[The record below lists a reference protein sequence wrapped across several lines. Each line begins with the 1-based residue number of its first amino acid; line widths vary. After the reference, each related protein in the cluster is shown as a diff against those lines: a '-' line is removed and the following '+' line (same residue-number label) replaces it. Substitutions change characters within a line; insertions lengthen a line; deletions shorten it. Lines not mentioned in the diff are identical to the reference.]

1 MKIVYIYPAIAT
13 KGGVERI
20 LVDKMNLSADETGY
34 EVYLLTYNQG
44 QHAVSFPLNDRVHH
58 IDLKV
63 CTYAQYHYRGLR
75 RLWEG
80 WKRERWLCQRMRQAL
95 KEIAP
100 DVLVTTTSECLS
112 LLFRLKGKTPLVVES
127 HGGFDHLIDYPA
139 MTWKHRWDIRHRYR
153 LLRKAEA
160 IVTLTARD
168 AEKWQKNYPQV
179 RVIPNVVHLNP
190 TGCLTDVT
198 QKRVIFVAR
207 LAEQKGIPELM
218 AVWRIAH
225 QRHPDWLLDMY
236 GEGEQLEATKEL
248 AVSLNVEDVV
258 CFHGNVSNDKI
269 LEAMRCHDIFLFT
282 SDRHE
287 GWGAVLNEAMSNGCA
302 VVASDEIG
310 AVPFLIE
317 DKKNGLVFK
326 SLNEDMLY
334 KNVKDLIDDV
344 ALRKQISVN
353 AYHTMRDVWSPRCA
367 ANNLIKLCY
376 NLYNGVDYNPIV
388 IGPCSKATP
397 YYRK

>member
-20 LVDKMNLSADETGY
+20 LVDKMNLLADETGY

-139 MTWKHRWDIRHRYR
+139 MTWRHRWDIRHRYR

-236 GEGEQLEATKEL
+236 GEGDNASMSQMAE
-248 AVSLNVEDVV
+248 
-258 CFHGNVSNDKI
+258 G
-269 LEAMRCHDIFLFT
+269 MRSFPPIADIFSKYLESSILILT
-282 SDRHE
+282 SRWE
-287 GWGAVLNEAMSNGCA
+287 PFGLVIPEAMSCGLS
-302 VVASDEIG
+302 VVSFDN
-310 AVPFLIE
+310 
-317 DKKNGLVFK
+317 D
-326 SLNEDMLY
+326 
-334 KNVKDLIDDV
+334 
-344 ALRKQISVN
+344 
-353 AYHTMRDVWSPRCA
+353 
-367 ANNLIKLCY
+367 
-376 NLYNGVDYNPIV
+376 
-388 IGPCSKATP
+388 GPCSIITDGEDGFIIRNRDIGTFANRLCQLMEDQELRKRMGQKAKVSAQRYSAQNIMPMWKKLFISLNSTI
-397 YYRK
+397 

>member
-20 LVDKMNLSADETGY
+20 LVDKMNLLADETGY

-139 MTWKHRWDIRHRYR
+139 MTWRHRWDIRHRYR

-236 GEGEQLEATKEL
+236 GEGDNASMSQMAE
-248 AVSLNVEDVV
+248 
-258 CFHGNVSNDKI
+258 G
-269 LEAMRCHDIFLFT
+269 MRSFPPIADIFSKYLESSILILT
-282 SDRHE
+282 SRWE
-287 GWGAVLNEAMSNGCA
+287 PFGLVIPEAMSCGLPIISSNLPFNWDVLDESNSLMTDPNDVGA
-302 VVASDEIG
+302 ISKALEQLRDDIELRQKMAEASLEK
-310 AVPFLIE
+310 AQ
-317 DKKNGLVFK
+317 
-326 SLNEDMLY
+326 SLTINQRA
-334 KNVKDLIDDV
+334 KNVLRFMMTNMIKDNSL
-344 ALRKQISVN
+344 
-353 AYHTMRDVWSPRCA
+353 
-367 ANNLIKLCY
+367 
-376 NLYNGVDYNPIV
+376 
-388 IGPCSKATP
+388 
-397 YYRK
+397 